1 VCYTRGPGH
10 NKVEGHAAGTMVL
23 FVCRC
28 TGESHVGIPLVV
40 SGVVVFILGV
50 VSVVGLVVSSIKFYR
65 ILMIYLLLQSLI
77 LYYVTTMLR
86 DYLEFPSITPE
97 LCWVRSNAQE

>member
-1 VCYTRGPGH
+1 MCYTCELGH
-10 NKVEGHAAGTMVL
+10 NKVKEHAGGTMDL
-23 FVCRC
+23 FVCCC
-28 TGESHVGIPLVV
+28 TGESYIGIPLVV

-77 LYYVTTMLR
+77 LYYVTTMLH

-97 LCWVRSNAQE
+97 LCWVRSNA